1 MKINFKTGD
10 LVHIPAEVYR
20 FKKPDLQLD
29 FFSSIGKTK
38 QPMVGLFKDYL
49 DNKQC
54 LVSFHDGEW
63 IIPTR
68 NVYQLKEKQNA

>member
-1 MKINFKTGD
+1 MSNDFKTGD

-29 FFSSIGKTK
+29 FFSTIGKTK
-38 QPMVGLFKDYL
+38 QPMVGLFREYV

-54 LVSFHDGEW
+54 LVSLHDGEW
-63 IIPTR
+63 IIPLR
-68 NVYQLKEKQNA
+68 NIYQIKEKQYA